1 MTNLESENIF
11 IMKKLLIFFAFISVS
26 SLLFAQNGLNFDG
39 VNDVV
44 TTNYVGIT
52 GNNPRTIEAWVKT
65 TANTGTGGVQGVL
78 VDWGQMTPNG
88 SRSTFNISTGN
99 ALRFEVGGSGVS
111 GVTLLNDGVWHHV
124 TAVYDPLAIPNTK
137 LYVDG
142 VLDVSGNIT
151 IPVNTLQGVNVK
163 LGERCDGI
171 NRFNGAMDE
180 VRIWNVALTATQIQ
194 DNMNSELC
202 SITNSAL
209 KLYLPFNQGT
219 ANGANA
225 TISSVT
231 DLSPTNA
238 IGTLANFA
246 LTGTNSNWVA
256 GKTLSQGYN
265 LSSVTVNSCGS
276 YTWPL
281 TGMTYTSSGFF
292 NTIIA
297 NQQGC
302 DTIVTLQHIIRPK
315 YTVNTSKTEC
325 ESYTWPSNGLTYTAS
340 GIYYDSLLSIYGC
353 DSVRKLFLTI
363 NQKSFSTA
371 TVSVCEN
378 TYVWPLNGQ
387 TYNQSGTYTDTIV
400 NSAGCDSIAT
410 LNLTVSSLNTTVQNT
425 AGVLSATQATAVYQW
440 INCASMSPISG
451 AVNQNFV
458 PTSNGNYAV
467 IIQFE
472 NCTDTSA
479 CVEYASAGIEQQEGC
494 EFMVFP
500 NPSLGEIQLS
510 FPRPF
515 SGLIRFTDLHG
526 KLLYSQ
532 VSEAQSLIKINTRT
546 FEAGIVLLNLS
557 NDTMNSTKRL
567 VIL

>member
-1 MTNLESENIF
+1 
-11 IMKKLLIFFAFISVS
+11 
-26 SLLFAQNGLNFDG
+26 LFAQNGLNFDG
-39 VNDVV
+39 INDVV

-111 GVTLLNDGVWHHV
+111 GVTPLNDGAWHHV
-124 TAVYDPLAIPNTK
+124 AAVYDPLAIPNTK

-142 VLDVSGNIT
+142 VLDVSGDIT
-151 IPVNTLQGVNVK
+151 IPVNTLQGTNVK

-171 NRFNGAMDE
+171 NRFNGTMDE
-180 VRIWNVALTATQIQ
+180 VRVWNVARTASQIQ
-194 DNMNSELC
+194 SNMNNQLC
-202 SITNSAL
+202 SITNSTL

-219 ANGANA
+219 ANGVNA
-225 TISSVT
+225 TISSVA

-238 IGTLANFA
+238 VGTLANFA
-246 LTGTNSNWVA
+246 LTGTTSNWVA
-256 GKTLSQGYN
+256 GKTLTQGYI
-265 LSSVTVNSCGS
+265 LSSITVNSCGS

-281 TGMTYTSSGFF
+281 TGLTYTTTGFF
-292 NTIIA
+292 NTIIP

-302 DTIVTLQHIIRPK
+302 DTIFTLQHIIRPQ

-325 ESYTWPSNGLTYTAS
+325 ESYTWPSNGLTYTVS

-363 NQKSFSTA
+363 KQKSYSTT
-371 TVSVCEN
+371 TVSVCQN
-378 TYVWPLNGQ
+378 AYVWPLNGQ
-387 TYNQSGTYTDTIV
+387 TYSQSGIFTDTIV

-425 AGVLSATQATAVYQW
+425 AGVLSASQTAAVYQW
-440 INCASMSPISG
+440 INCATLVPISG
-451 AVNQNFV
+451 AVSQNFI

-467 IIQFE
+467 IVQFQ

-479 CVEYASAGIEQQEGC
+479 CVEYASASIDQQEEI
-494 EFMVFP
+494 EFSASP
-500 NPSLGEIQLS
+500 NPCLGEIHLS
-510 FPRPF
+510 FTKPF
-515 SGLIRFTDLHG
+515 SGLIRFTDLQG
-526 KLLYSQ
+526 KILYSQ
-532 VSEAQSLIKINTRT
+532 VSEAQSLITINTRT
-546 FEAGIVLLNLS
+546 FEAGIILLNLS
-557 NDTMNSTKRL
+557 NTSMNSTQR
-567 VIL
+567 IFIR

>member
-1 MTNLESENIF
+1 
-11 IMKKLLIFFAFISVS
+11 MKILSFFTFLFFS
-26 SLLFAQNGLNFDG
+26 SFLVYAQNGLNFDG
-39 VNDVV
+39 INDVV
-44 TTNYVGIT
+44 TTNYFGIS
-52 GNNPRTIEAWVKT
+52 GNNSRTIEAWVKT

-111 GVTLLNDGVWHHV
+111 GVTPLNNGVWHHV
-124 TAVYDPLAIPNTK
+124 AAVYDPLAIPNTK

-142 VLDVSGNIT
+142 VLDVSGDIT
-151 IPVNTLQGVNVK
+151 IPVNTLQGINVK

-171 NRFNGAMDE
+171 NRFNGTMDE
-180 VRIWNVALTATQIQ
+180 VRVWNVARTASQIQ
-194 DNMNSELC
+194 SNMNNQLC

-225 TISSVT
+225 TISSVA

-238 IGTLANFA
+238 VGTLANFA
-246 LTGTNSNWVA
+246 LTGTTSNWVA
-256 GKTLSQGYN
+256 GKTLTQGYI
-265 LSSVTVNSCGS
+265 LSSITVNSCGS

-281 TGMTYTSSGFF
+281 TGMTYTTSGFF
-292 NTIIA
+292 NTIIS

-315 YTVNTSKTEC
+315 YTINTAKTEC

-340 GIYYDSLLSIYGC
+340 GIYYDSLQSIYGC

-363 NQKSFSTA
+363 KQKSFSTA
-371 TVSVCEN
+371 TISTCDN
-378 TYVWPLNGQ
+378 SFLWPLNGQ
-387 TYNQSGTYTDTIV
+387 TYSQSGTYTDTIV
-400 NSAGCDSIAT
+400 NSAGCDSIAI
-410 LNLTVSSLNTTVQNT
+410 LNLTVSSLDTTVQNA
-425 AGVLSATQATAVYQW
+425 AGVLSATQTAAVYQW
-440 INCASMSPISG
+440 INCATMSPISG
-451 AVNQNFV
+451 AVSQNFA

-472 NCTDTSA
+472 NCTDTTA
-479 CVEYASAGIEQQEGC
+479 CVEYASAGIEQEEEI
-494 EFMVFP
+494 EFSVSP

-510 FPRPF
+510 FPTPF
-515 SGLIRFTDLHG
+515 SGLIRFTDLQG
-526 KLLYSQ
+526 KILYSQ

-546 FEAGIVLLNLS
+546 FEAGIILLNLS
-557 NDTMNSTKRL
+557 NANMNSTQR
-567 VIL
+567 ILIR

>member
-1 MTNLESENIF
+1 
-11 IMKKLLIFFAFISVS
+11 MKILSFFTFLFFS
-26 SLLFAQNGLNFDG
+26 SFLVFAQNGLNFDG
-39 VNDVV
+39 INDVV
-44 TTNYVGIT
+44 TTNYVGVS

-111 GVTLLNDGVWHHV
+111 GVTPLNNGVWHHV
-124 TAVYDPLAIPNTK
+124 AAVYDPLAIPNTK

-142 VLDVSGNIT
+142 VLDVSGDIT
-151 IPVNTLQGVNVK
+151 IPVNTLQGINVK

-171 NRFNGAMDE
+171 NRFNGTMDE
-180 VRIWNVALTATQIQ
+180 VRIWNVARTASQIQ
-194 DNMNSELC
+194 SNMNNQLC
-202 SITNSAL
+202 SITNAAL
-209 KLYLPFNQGT
+209 KLYLPFNQGN
-219 ANGANA
+219 ANGTNV

-246 LTGTNSNWVA
+246 LTGTTSNWVT
-256 GKTLSQGYN
+256 GKTLTQGYI
-265 LSSVTVNSCGS
+265 LSSITVNSCGS

-281 TGMTYTSSGFF
+281 TGMTYTTSGFF
-292 NTIIA
+292 KTIIS

-302 DTIVTLQHIIRPK
+302 DTVVTLQHIIRPK

-340 GIYYDSLLSIYGC
+340 GIYYDSLQSIYGC

-363 NQKSFSTA
+363 KQKSFSTA
-371 TVSVCEN
+371 TISTCDN
-378 TYVWPLNGQ
+378 SFLWPLNGQ
-387 TYNQSGTYTDTIV
+387 TYSQSGTYTDTIV
-400 NSAGCDSIAT
+400 NSAGCDSIAI
-410 LNLTVSSLNTTVQNT
+410 LNLTVSSLDTTVQNA

-440 INCASMSPISG
+440 INCATMSPISG
-451 AVNQNFV
+451 AVSQNFA

-472 NCTDTSA
+472 NCTDTTA
-479 CVEYASAGIEQQEGC
+479 CVEYASAGIEQEEEI
-494 EFMVFP
+494 EFSVSP

-510 FPRPF
+510 FPTPF
-515 SGLIRFTDLHG
+515 SGLIRFTDLQG
-526 KLLYSQ
+526 KILYSQ

-546 FEAGIVLLNLS
+546 FEAGIILLNLS
-557 NDTMNSTKRL
+557 NANMNSTQR
-567 VIL
+567 ILIR

>member
-1 MTNLESENIF
+1 
-11 IMKKLLIFFAFISVS
+11 MKKLLLFSAFISVS

-39 VNDVV
+39 INDVV

-111 GVTLLNDGVWHHV
+111 GVTPLNDGAWHHV
-124 TAVYDPLAIPNTK
+124 AAVYDPLAIPNTK

-142 VLDVSGNIT
+142 VLDVSGDIT
-151 IPVNTLQGVNVK
+151 IPVNTLQGTNVK

-171 NRFNGAMDE
+171 NRFNGTMDE
-180 VRIWNVALTATQIQ
+180 VRVWNVARTASQIQ
-194 DNMNSELC
+194 SNMHNQLC
-202 SITNSAL
+202 SITNSSL

-225 TISSVT
+225 TISSVA

-238 IGTLANFA
+238 VGTLANFA
-246 LTGTNSNWVA
+246 LTGTTSNWVA
-256 GKTLSQGYN
+256 GKTLTQGYI
-265 LSSVTVNSCGS
+265 LSSITVNSCGS
-276 YTWPL
+276 CTWPL
-281 TGMTYTSSGFF
+281 TGLTYTTTGFF
-292 NTIIA
+292 NTIIP

-302 DTIVTLQHIIRPK
+302 DTIFTLQHIIRPQ

-325 ESYTWPSNGLTYTAS
+325 ESYTWPSNGLTYTVS

-363 NQKSFSTA
+363 KQKSYSTT
-371 TVSVCEN
+371 TVSVCQN
-378 TYVWPLNGQ
+378 AYVWPLNGQ
-387 TYNQSGTYTDTIV
+387 TYSQSGIFTDTIV

-425 AGVLSATQATAVYQW
+425 AGVLSASQTAAVYQW
-440 INCASMSPISG
+440 INCATLVPISG
-451 AVNQNFV
+451 AVSQNFI

-467 IIQFE
+467 IVQFQ

-479 CVEYASAGIEQQEGC
+479 CVEYASASIDQQEGI
-494 EFMVFP
+494 EFSASP
-500 NPSLGEIQLS
+500 NPSLGEIHLS
-510 FPRPF
+510 FTKPF
-515 SGLIRFTDLHG
+515 SGLIRFTDLQG
-526 KLLYSQ
+526 KILYSQ
-532 VSEAQSLIKINTRT
+532 VSEAQSLITINTRT
-546 FEAGIVLLNLS
+546 FEAGIILLNLS
-557 NDTMNSTKRL
+557 NTSMNSTQR
-567 VIL
+567 IFIR

>member
-1 MTNLESENIF
+1 
-11 IMKKLLIFFAFISVS
+11 MKKLLLFFAFISVS

-111 GVTLLNDGVWHHV
+111 GVTPLNDGAWHHV
-124 TAVYDPLAIPNTK
+124 AAVYDPLAIPNTK

-142 VLDVSGNIT
+142 VLDVSGDIT
-151 IPVNTLQGVNVK
+151 IPVNTLQGTNVK

-171 NRFNGAMDE
+171 NRFNGTMDE
-180 VRIWNVALTATQIQ
+180 VRVWNVARTASQIQ
-194 DNMNSELC
+194 SNMNNQLC
-202 SITNSAL
+202 SITNSTL

-219 ANGANA
+219 ANAANA
-225 TISSVT
+225 TISSVS

-238 IGTLANFA
+238 VGTLTNFA
-246 LTGTNSNWVA
+246 LTGTISNWVE
-256 GKTLSQGYN
+256 GKTLTQGYI
-265 LSSVTVNSCGS
+265 LSSITVNSCGI

-281 TGMTYTSSGFF
+281 TGMTYTTSGFF
-292 NTIIA
+292 NTIIS
-297 NQQGC
+297 NQLGC

-363 NQKSFSTA
+363 KQKSYSTS
-371 TVSVCEN
+371 TVSTCDN
-378 TYVWPLNGQ
+378 SYLWPLNGQ
-387 TYNQSGTYTDTIV
+387 TYSQSGTYTDTIV

-410 LNLTVSSLNTTVQNT
+410 LNLTVSSLNTIVQNT
-425 AGVLSATQATAVYQW
+425 AGVLSASQTAAVYQW
-440 INCASMSPISG
+440 INCATLLPISG
-451 AVNQNFV
+451 AVSQNFI

-467 IIQFE
+467 IVQFQ

-479 CVEYASAGIEQQEGC
+479 CVEYASASIDQQEEI
-494 EFMVFP
+494 EFSASP
-500 NPSLGEIQLS
+500 NPSLGEIHLS
-510 FPRPF
+510 FTKPF
-515 SGLIRFTDLHG
+515 SGLIRFTDLQG
-526 KLLYSQ
+526 KILYSQ
-532 VSEAQSLIKINTRT
+532 VSESQSLITINTRT

-557 NDTMNSTKRL
+557 DATMNSTQR
-567 VIL
+567 IFIR

>member
-1 MTNLESENIF
+1 
-11 IMKKLLIFFAFISVS
+11 MKILSFFTFLFFS
-26 SLLFAQNGLNFDG
+26 SFLVYAQNGLNFDG
-39 VNDVV
+39 INDVV
-44 TTNYVGIT
+44 TTNYVGIS

-111 GVTLLNDGVWHHV
+111 GLIPLNDGIWHHV
-124 TAVYDPLAIPNTK
+124 AAVYDPLAIPNTK

-142 VLDVSGNIT
+142 VLDVSGDIT
-151 IPVNTLQGVNVK
+151 IPVNTLQGINVK

-171 NRFNGAMDE
+171 NRFNGTMDE
-180 VRIWNVALTATQIQ
+180 VRVWNVARTASQIQ
-194 DNMNSELC
+194 SNMNNQLC

-225 TISSVT
+225 TISSVA

-238 IGTLANFA
+238 VGTLANFA
-246 LTGTNSNWVA
+246 LTGTTSNWVA
-256 GKTLSQGYN
+256 GKTLTQGYI
-265 LSSVTVNSCGS
+265 LSSITVNSCGS

-281 TGMTYTSSGFF
+281 TGMTYTTSGFF
-292 NTIIA
+292 NTIIS

-315 YTVNTSKTEC
+315 YTINTAKTEC
-325 ESYTWPSNGLTYTAS
+325 ESYTWPSNGLMYTAS
-340 GIYYDSLLSIYGC
+340 GIYYDSLQSIYGC

-363 NQKSFSTA
+363 KQKSYSTA
-371 TVSVCEN
+371 TVSTCDN
-378 TYVWPLNGQ
+378 SFLWPLNGQ
-387 TYNQSGTYTDTIV
+387 TYSQSGTYTDTIV

-410 LNLTVSSLNTTVQNT
+410 LNLTVSSLDTTVQNA
-425 AGVLSATQATAVYQW
+425 AGVLSATQATAIYQW
-440 INCASMSPISG
+440 INCATLLPISG
-451 AVNQNFV
+451 AVSQNFV

-479 CVEYASAGIEQQEGC
+479 CVEYTSAGIKQQEGN
-494 EFMVFP
+494 EFLVFP
-500 NPSLGEIQLS
+500 NPSSGEIQLS
-510 FPRPF
+510 FPAPF

-532 VSEAQSLIKINTRT
+532 ISEAQSLIKINTRT

-557 NDTMNSTKRL
+557 NATMNSTQR
-567 VIL
+567 ILIR

>member
-1 MTNLESENIF
+1 
-11 IMKKLLIFFAFISVS
+11 MKILSFFTFLFFS
-26 SLLFAQNGLNFDG
+26 SFLVYAQNGLNFDG
-39 VNDVV
+39 INDVV
-44 TTNYVGIT
+44 TTNYFGIS
-52 GNNPRTIEAWVKT
+52 GNNSRTIEAWVKT

-111 GVTLLNDGVWHHV
+111 GVTPLNNGVWHHV
-124 TAVYDPLAIPNTK
+124 AAVYDPLAIPNTK

-142 VLDVSGNIT
+142 VLDVSGDIT
-151 IPVNTLQGVNVK
+151 IPVNTLQGINVK

-171 NRFNGAMDE
+171 NRFNGTMDE
-180 VRIWNVALTATQIQ
+180 VRVWNVARTASQIQ
-194 DNMNSELC
+194 SNMNNQLC

-225 TISSVT
+225 TISSVA

-238 IGTLANFA
+238 VGTLANFA
-246 LTGTNSNWVA
+246 LTGTTSNWVA
-256 GKTLSQGYN
+256 GKTLTQGYI
-265 LSSVTVNSCGS
+265 LSSITVNSCGS

-281 TGMTYTSSGFF
+281 TGMTYTTSGFF
-292 NTIIA
+292 NTIIS

-315 YTVNTSKTEC
+315 YTINTAKTEC

-340 GIYYDSLLSIYGC
+340 GIYYDSLQSIYGC

-363 NQKSFSTA
+363 KQKSFSTA
-371 TVSVCEN
+371 TISTCDN
-378 TYVWPLNGQ
+378 SFLWPLNGQ
-387 TYNQSGTYTDTIV
+387 TYSQSGTYTDTIV
-400 NSAGCDSIAT
+400 NSAGCDSIAI
-410 LNLTVSSLNTTVQNT
+410 LNLTVSSLDTTVQNAT
-425 AGVLSATQATAVYQW
+425 GVLSATQTAAVYQW
-440 INCASMSPISG
+440 INCATMSPISG
-451 AVNQNFV
+451 AVSQNFA

-472 NCTDTSA
+472 NCTDTTA
-479 CVEYASAGIEQQEGC
+479 CVEYASAGIEQEEEI
-494 EFMVFP
+494 EFSVSP

-510 FPRPF
+510 FPTPF
-515 SGLIRFTDLHG
+515 SGLIRFTDLQG
-526 KLLYSQ
+526 KILYSQ

-546 FEAGIVLLNLS
+546 FEAGIILLNLS
-557 NDTMNSTKRL
+557 NANMNSTQR
-567 VIL
+567 ILIR